1 MGRVACMYSYTWLV
15 RTCIHSVKC
24 TCLYYVSKKSN
35 LNLQNITNSSFSL
48 IKIKEM
54 TQCKTQTCHVHWPG
68 MLTTACFAPTPNAKQ
83 APADNRQWPQ
93 YARIMSWWAVSSV
106 STLRLSHGPPFNRK
120 NQLSGGRPEKIDW
133 RRRTYFTR
141 VMFRNP
147 AKKIIYSPRFKL

>member
-1 MGRVACMYSYTWLV
+1 MRVFIYGLV

-93 YARIMSWWAVSSV
+93 YARIVMSWWYLLYPRYACLMGHL
-106 STLRLSHGPPFNRK
+106 ST
-120 NQLSGGRPEKIDW
+120 EKINC
-133 RRRTYFTR
+133 REG
-141 VMFRNP
+141 
-147 AKKIIYSPRFKL
+147 AQKKLTDGEEHILLSDV